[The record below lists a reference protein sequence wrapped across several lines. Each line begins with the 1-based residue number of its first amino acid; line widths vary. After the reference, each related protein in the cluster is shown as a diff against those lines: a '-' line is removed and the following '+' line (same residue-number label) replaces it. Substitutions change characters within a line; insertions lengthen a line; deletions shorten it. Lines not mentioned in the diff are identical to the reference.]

1 MINWIVTSS
10 VLIAIVL
17 LLRLL
22 LKGRVS
28 QRLQYALWLPV
39 LLRLLIP
46 FSFGSSEMS
55 VLNTLPS
62 STPSVRIEAEVMP
75 QVTLPMQSEGSAP
88 SVVTKPTPQLPVA
101 VTETN
106 TLSWE
111 DILWVLYIA
120 GAASVCAGFLFLNIE
135 LSIRLHRSRKAM
147 RRTGS
152 LMTYHSDA
160 VETPCLFGLLRPA
173 IYVTSEAASAPHA
186 FHHSVSHEQTHYR
199 HGDHI
204 WSILRGLCLALHW
217 YNPLV
222 WVAAIVSGR
231 DAELAC
237 DEATLHRLGEAER
250 ASYARTLISLS
261 GKKRTALSLAA
272 TTMSGGKHSLKE
284 RVARIVKRPKMA
296 VYTPVVLLLVCAIA
310 VGCTFSDAKSEPTKD
325 APVTESTE
333 LITEPVSQR
342 PPAPSFEYNDPTEP
356 TIPPEDLVL
365 PYYVLMP
372 FFTDNP
378 TMDMTITYRESS
390 QVQYETFAVP
400 EDIAKD
406 LYSLLSGHN
415 WEPLKE
421 RPQIP
426 DVPALLISREASY
439 GLVILN
445 RGSTGILEYHCAG
458 ESYYWERQE
467 RGDPYYAYGFHE
479 FEYMSR
485 LMYDRAESRQISFI
499 SPFAFDGDAEG
510 ALQMLAESVYPQPYM
525 ELTPGHYDG
534 MKDYKVRSTE
544 IYERREDG
552 KAITGVFRYAFTPD
566 SPYRRAVGG
575 ESYGEGEYE
584 GMILWGDY
592 VCLELWEDGLWH
604 WTLDQDPLP
613 LP

>member
-1 MINWIVTSS
+1 MINWFVTSS

-62 STPSVRIEAEVMP
+62 STPSVQIEAEVMP
-75 QVTLPMQSEGSAP
+75 QVSLPMQSEGSAP
-88 SVVTKPTPQLPVA
+88 SVVTKPTPQLPAA

-106 TLSWE
+106 ALSWE

-147 RRTGS
+147 QRTGS

-160 VETPCLFGLLRPA
+160 VETPCLFGPLRPA

-342 PPAPSFEYNDPTEP
+342 TPSPSFEYNEP

-378 TMDMTITYRESS
+378 TMDMAITYRESS
-390 QVQYETFAVP
+390 QVQYNTYEVP
-400 EDIAKD
+400 EDIAGE
-406 LYSLLSGHN
+406 LYSLFSGHN
-415 WEPLKE
+415 WEPLEE

-426 DVPALLISREASY
+426 DVPALLLSREASY

-445 RGSTGILEYHCAG
+445 HGNTGILEYHTADG
-458 ESYYWERQE
+458 SYYWARQE
-467 RGDPYYAYGFHE
+467 QEGLISVSE
-479 FEYMSR
+479 FDYVTR
-485 LMYDRAESRQISFI
+485 RKYDGAELRQIQFLT
-499 SPFAFDGDAEG
+499 PFAFDGDAEG

-525 ELTPGHYDG
+525 ELTPGHYDR
-534 MKDYKVRSTE
+534 MNEYKVLD
-544 IYERREDG
+544 IQIHERREDG
-552 KAITGVFRYAFTPD
+552 KAITGYFYYAFAPD
-566 SPYRRAVGG
+566 SPYRCAVGG
-575 ESYGEGEYE
+575 EEKGTGEYE

-592 VCLELWEDGLWH
+592 VCLELWDDGLWH
-604 WTLDQDPLP
+604 WTLDQAPLS